1 MTSFSATRLPSS
13 QAAAKAIRADV
24 TIVMAGSS
32 PFEPPQSTVSA
43 VRRST
48 SSRLDMPD
56 AARPPEFTP
65 AKSERIIKPRRSR
78 STQGRRADVY
88 FRLSLGSP
96 CPSCPSC
103 LICPIAGYNAIGQ
116 QTGENWYATATLQ
129 NPTQTISL
137 TYNSAGWLQSETD
150 QVGSN
155 AATDSYTYDL
165 AGEVQTDTQSV
176 PGLTPTV
183 TLNESYANG
192 DRTQV
197 AAAIGSTNDFVNN
210 YTYQGPL
217 GQMSE
222 VTQSSNGG
230 NTVAPKAATFAYDY
244 LGEFTGVKRYNT
256 AGTSQLVAQAA
267 YSYDNDGNL
276 TSLVYKDG
284 ESTPVTLDSLAWTYD
299 QLANVKTS
307 SSSLDSAGAV
317 TFTNDSTGQLKAA
330 TGGPAPNESY
340 VYDANGNRTNTGY
353 STGANNELLCD
364 GTYHYQY
371 DAEGNRIARWVQ
383 SPGNAGKPAPASGDT
398 NITLYAWDNRDR
410 LTSVTQYATYGGSAT
425 QTVTYIYDA
434 SNRWIGE
441 TITPA
446 TGAATQRA
454 TSTTATR
461 SSWNSTARAAAPW
474 RPGVLAIA
482 ISGARRS
489 INSWPT
495 SR

>member
-1 MTSFSATRLPSS
+1 MTL
-13 QAAAKAIRADV
+13 AASD
-24 TIVMAGSS
+24 S
-32 PFEPPQSTVSA
+32 
-43 VRRST
+43 ST
-48 SSRLDMPD
+48 SVTLTQNAGTVPSDICLGYSDQFSYYANSQVGAGQLEQEIDRD
-56 AARPPEFTP
+56 A
-65 AKSERIIKPRRSR
+65 
-78 STQGRRADVY
+78 RATTY
-88 FRLSLGSP
+88 Q
-96 CPSCPSC
+96 
-103 LICPIAGYNAIGQ
+103 YNAIGQ
-116 QTGENWYATATLQ
+116 ETGENWYATASLQ

-183 TLNESYANG
+183 TLNESYTNG

-256 AGTSQLVAQAA
+256 AGTSQLVVQAA

-317 TFTNDSTGQLKAA
+317 TFTNDSTGQIKAA

-340 VYDANGNRTNTGY
+340 AYDANGNRTNTGY

-410 LTSVTQYATYGGSAT
+410 LTSVTQYATTAAARRRRSHIFTTPPIAGSARR
-425 QTVTYIYDA
+425 
-434 SNRWIGE
+434 SRPR
-441 TITPA
+441 PA
-446 TGAATQRA
+446 LPRRHA

-474 RPGVLAIA
+474 RPGVSAIA